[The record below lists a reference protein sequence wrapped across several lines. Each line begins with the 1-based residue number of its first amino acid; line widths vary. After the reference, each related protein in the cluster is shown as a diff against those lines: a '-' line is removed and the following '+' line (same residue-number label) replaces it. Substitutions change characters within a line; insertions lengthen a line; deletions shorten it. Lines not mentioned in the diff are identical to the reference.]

1 MILRRL
7 GNKKKI
13 AKKIQAYFPPHKI
26 YIEPFLIYPFFGV
39 LVIIP
44 YLV

>member
-13 AKKIQAYFPPHKI
+13 AKKIQAYLHNQINK
-26 YIEPFLIYPFFGV
+26 YRNE
-39 LVIIP
+39 
-44 YLV
+44 